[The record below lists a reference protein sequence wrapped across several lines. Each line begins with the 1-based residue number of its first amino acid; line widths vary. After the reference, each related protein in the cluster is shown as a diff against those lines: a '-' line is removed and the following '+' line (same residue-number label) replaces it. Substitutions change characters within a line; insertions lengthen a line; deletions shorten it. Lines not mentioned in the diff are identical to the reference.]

1 MLMTAT
7 RTVARPAS
15 EVFEFFAD
23 ASNNPQWQKGMKE
36 CEWTTP
42 EPTGVGS
49 VYRQTASF
57 LGRPVTSVFEVTE
70 FEPGSKIRIETIE
83 STFPI
88 QVTRTVTPLDAER
101 CEVSARITGDPP
113 GPKWLTPLAGRI
125 AQRSVD
131 ADYDRLVTLLESD
144 RP

>member
-7 RTVARPAS
+7 RTIARPAP

-23 ASNNPQWQKGMKE
+23 ASNNPAWQKGMQG

-42 EPTGVGS
+42 GPIGVGS

-57 LGRPVTSVFEVTE
+57 LGRPVISVFEVTE
-70 FEPGSKIRIETIE
+70 FEPGFKIRIETVE

-88 QVTRTVTPLDAER
+88 QVTRTVTPINAER
-101 CEVSARITGDPP
+101 CEVSAHITGEPP
-113 GPKWLTPLAGRI
+113 GPKWLTPLAGKI

-131 ADYDRLVTLLESD
+131 ADYDRLVTLLES
-144 RP
+144 

>member
-7 RTVARPAS
+7 RAIARPAA

-23 ASNNPQWQKGMKE
+23 AANNPKWQKGMKE
-36 CEWTTP
+36 CDWTTP
-42 EPTGVGS
+42 GPIGIGS

-57 LGRPVTSVFEVTE
+57 LGRPVVSVFEVTD
-70 FEPGSKIRIETIE
+70 FDPGSKIRIETIE

-88 QVTRTVTPLDAER
+88 QVTRTVEAIDADR
-101 CEVSARITGDPP
+101 CEVSARITGEPP
-113 GPKWLTPLAGRI
+113 GPKWLAPIAGRI

-131 ADYDRLVTLLESD
+131 ADYDRLVTLLES
-144 RP
+144 